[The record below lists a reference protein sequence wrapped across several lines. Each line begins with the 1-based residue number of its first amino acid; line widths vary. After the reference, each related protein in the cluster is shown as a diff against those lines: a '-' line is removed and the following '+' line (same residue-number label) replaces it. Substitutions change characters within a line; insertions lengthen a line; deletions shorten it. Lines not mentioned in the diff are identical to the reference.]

1 MLPYLRIYNYGITK
15 NAIRKRTLAKMY
27 LEISYLKGALFLC
40 TDSAPP
46 GGIVQTHQDSLGI
59 GSPPVLSQTMA
70 AAAPSLR

>member
-1 MLPYLRIYNYGITK
+1 MSPNLRIDNCGIYKK
-15 NAIRKRTLAKMY
+15 NIRKGTLAKMY
-27 LEISYLKGALFLC
+27 LEISYLKEAQFLC

-46 GGIVQTHQDSLGI
+46 GGLDQTHQDSLGI

>member
-1 MLPYLRIYNYGITK
+1 
-15 NAIRKRTLAKMY
+15 MY